1 MSDKFKLWS
10 ASPSAVDC
18 FTKCKRLWWRQYVL
32 GDRGPTPAFMAR
44 GTSIHYAILESWLAK
59 GEMLVEHENSDAPG
73 VKHLVFEFTQ
83 AAIPHMPKPL
93 TDAYWIE
100 KRKSN
105 PNVGLMIEQP
115 GHMGT
120 WINSDGSTGPEW
132 RQYIDLV
139 ECGEDYAIITDIK
152 TSSDPG
158 RYAKTPD
165 ELSTNG
171 QLIAN
176 AKWIFD
182 QSDYKEITLRHLY
195 LGTKT
200 KRPKA
205 FPVSVVV
212 SREHVE
218 KEWQKILG
226 TVREMVNWAELSPED
241 PNVLP
246 PTVEQCSAYGGCRFK
261 KDCFDGAQDLI
272 TIRPTSRM
280 KDGEK
285 MNLLEKMM
293 AKAGAAAKPVSGT
306 VTAAGAAPVTALV
319 QTQGEPTVGKVTV
332 LSAPTQTNPPSSA
345 TPKTNLLAM
354 LAAKKAAEAP
364 SPPPADKTLTPAIA
378 QAAAV
383 AAGYPAE
390 PPVGYDPNGI
400 IPPDAPSR
408 FSTPEEVAAANK
420 EDEMEEKEE
429 TISSHGQDKAS
440 VAGEIVE
447 GGPTRRKRRTKAEM
461 EAARADEAAKAA
473 AKVAAPAAPPATPAP
488 SVNVDQI
495 VAVGAEVVTTN
506 VQLDVVSP
514 KESLRE
520 LKERLGL
527 KTSENN
533 LIGSDEPKSEPD
545 PQSEEIAKIRAV
557 LTTPDPAFQCGVQAL
572 FIDCMPGKGWVGE
585 QPVDALEFFHA
596 FNALAASSAGA
607 ADYRLIKYESNGYL
621 STAIKVYQ
629 KGLPPVLYVDSRM
642 SGAGILLET
651 IIPYAKLVFRG
662 VR

>member
-293 AKAGAAAKPVSGT
+293 AKAGAAAKPVSGM
-306 VTAAGAAPVTALV
+306 VTAVGAAPVTALV

-332 LSAPTQTNPPSSA
+332 PSAPTPTNPPPSA
-345 TPKTNLLAM
+345 TPPKSNLLAM

-364 SPPPADKTLTPAIA
+364 SSPPADKTLTPEIA
-378 QAAAV
+378 QVAAV

-390 PPVGYDPNGI
+390 PPAGYDPNGI

-408 FSTPEEVAAANK
+408 ISTPEEVAAANK
-420 EDEMEEKEE
+420 EDETEEKEE

-473 AKVAAPAAPPATPAP
+473 APVTAPTTASEP
-488 SVNVDQI
+488 SIITDQI
-495 VAVGAEVVTTN
+495 VAVGTEVVTTN
-506 VQLDVVSP
+506 VETLKKLQETYQAELAEKLDYDKVL
-514 KESLRE
+514 ESN
-520 LKERLGL
+520 KH
-527 KTSENN
+527 K
-533 LIGSDEPKSEPD
+533 PEPD
-545 PQSEEIAKIRAV
+545 PQAEELARITA
-557 LTTPDPAFQCGVQAL
+557 LLSTPDAAFGCGVVAL
-572 FIDCMPGKGWVGE
+572 FIDCMPGKGWPGE
-585 QPVDALEFFHA
+585 QPKDALEFMHS
-596 FNALAASSAGA
+596 FNSLASSSAGVP
-607 ADYRLIKYESNGYL
+607 DYRLIKYESKAYL
-621 STAIKVYQ
+621 STAIKLYM
-629 KGLPPVLYVDSRM
+629 KGLPSALFIDSRM
-642 SGAGILLET
+642 QGADILLENLV
-651 IIPYAKLVFRG
+651 PYVKMVYRG